1 MALYDARQ
9 SVYVSGDTI
18 LAAHSNDELDRILAA
33 FNKTTGHLHGGS
45 TTGDG
50 PKLVVL
56 GAVNSGSITSGFGTI
71 DIGSS
76 TFGTTGTITGPS
88 GTWDSGGMDIAT
100 GDTYAIASTN
110 VLTATVLGT
119 AVVTSSLT
127 TVGALNSGSITSGF
141 GTIDIGSSTFGTTG
155 TITGPSGT
163 WDSGGMDIAT
173 GDTYAIASTNVLN
186 ATTLGTAVVTSSLTT
201 VGALNSGS
209 ITSGFGTIDTG
220 SSNIST
226 SGTLTTGTA
235 LLDGTVTIN
244 GSAASVD
251 FTVKG
256 DNNTQLIFLDGSQDA
271 ISLGGSNV
279 DGAALIINNL
289 TDRTAA
295 TSVGQQV
302 HIPAQTQN
310 FDNASSTI
318 AIGAANFIGIPT
330 MTGSNA
336 TLTMTNAATLYIQGA
351 PVAGSNVDHGTAGYS
366 LWVDAGDVRFDGDLT
381 VSGDLIATFGAID
394 NGTSNITTGGII
406 KLDVDGSAENAAG
419 SLTMGAGN
427 DAGIYFDGT
436 NAVFITN
443 GAGASGIILDSEDDT
458 LEIKGSGT
466 LQATF
471 DTGGLDLVAGDAYC
485 IDSTSVLNANTLGTA
500 VVNSSLTS
508 VGTITTGVWEGTD
521 ITVANGGT
529 GVSTLT
535 DGGVL
540 LGSAA
545 GAITAMAVLADS
557 EMIVGNG
564 STDPVA
570 ESGPTLRTS
579 LGLGTTNDVD
589 FTSIAISGQKFQSFT
604 LRITNNSGTMR
615 HRMGR
620 AGDVGATASF
630 IDKISGASTTEA
642 DTPSISSSVDF
653 TSGGG
658 MYFAITSMFIF
669 NTATQDEADWF
680 GSVFMHYNDTD
691 TAVSLSLSIADVVDI
706 NGTTRNRLGL
716 QFRDLATGAVFN
728 MNTTNWGAGEVTDV
742 TIWTTLA

>member
-33 FNKTTGHLHGGS
+33 FNKTTGHLHDGS

-141 GTIDIGSSTFGTTG
+141 GTID
-155 TITGPSGT
+155 
-163 WDSGGMDIAT
+163 
-173 GDTYAIASTNVLN
+173 
-186 ATTLGTAVVTSSLTT
+186 
-201 VGALNSGS
+201 
-209 ITSGFGTIDTG
+209 TG

-226 SGTLTTGTA
+226 TGTLTTGTA
-235 LLDGTVTIN
+235 NLDGTVNIN
-244 GSAASVD
+244 GSAAAVD

-256 DNNTQLIFLDGSQDA
+256 DNNTQLINLDGSQDA
-271 ISLGGSNV
+271 ISLGGANV

-318 AIGAANFIGIPT
+318 AIGTANFIGIPT

-351 PVAGSNVDHGTAGYS
+351 PVAGSNVAHTTAGYS
-366 LWVDAGDVRFDGDLT
+366 LWVDAGGVRFDGTSTLSGT
-381 VSGDLIATFGAID
+381 VTGPSGTWDSGGMDIAASDTYAI
-394 NGTSNITTGGII
+394 
-406 KLDVDGSAENAAG
+406 
-419 SLTMGAGN
+419 
-427 DAGIYFDGT
+427 DGT
-436 NAVFITN
+436 N
-443 GAGASGIILDSEDDT
+443 
-458 LEIKGSGT
+458 
-466 LQATF
+466 
-471 DTGGLDLVAGDAYC
+471 
-485 IDSTSVLNANTLGTA
+485 VLNATTLGGA

-508 VGTITTGVWEGTD
+508 VGTITTGVWGGTD

-535 DGGVL
+535 DGGIL
-540 LGSAA
+540 LGS
-545 GAITAMAVLADS
+545 GTDAITAMAVLADS

-570 ESGPTLRTS
+570 ESGATLRTS
-579 LGLGTTNDVD
+579 LGLGTANDVD
-589 FTSIAISGQKFQSFT
+589 FTSVAISGQKVQCFT
-604 LRITNNSGTMR
+604 FRIRNNSGTIV
-615 HRMGR
+615 HRMG
-620 AGDVGATASF
+620 AHSPNDAATFDDKVSGAT
-630 IDKISGASTTEA
+630 TVETN
-642 DTPSISSSVDF
+642 TPTLSSSVDF
-653 TSGGG
+653 VSGGG
-658 MYFAITSMFIF
+658 IDGGVASMFLF
-669 NTATQDEADWF
+669 NTATQTDADIM
-680 GSVFMHYNDTD
+680 GVGVVTYNDTD
-691 TAVSLSLSIADVVDI
+691 TAVTAKFGVRGATNV
-706 NGTTRNRLGL
+706 NGTTRTWVRVK
-716 QFRDLATGAVFN
+716 FRDAASGAVFN
-728 MNTTNWGAGEVTDV
+728 INTTNWGTSEYTDV
-742 TIWTTLA
+742 AIFGFIA

>member
-33 FNKTTGHLHGGS
+33 FDKTTGHLHDGS

-141 GTIDIGSSTFGTTG
+141 G
-155 TITGPSGT
+155 
-163 WDSGGMDIAT
+163 
-173 GDTYAIASTNVLN
+173 
-186 ATTLGTAVVTSSLTT
+186 
-201 VGALNSGS
+201 S
-209 ITSGFGTIDTG
+209 INTG
-220 SSNIST
+220 SSSIST
-226 SGTLTTGTA
+226 TGTLTTGTA
-235 LLDGTVTIN
+235 NLDGTVNIN
-244 GSAASVD
+244 GSAAAVD

-271 ISLGGSNV
+271 ISLGGANI

-318 AIGAANFIGIPT
+318 AIGTANFIGIPT

-351 PVAGSNVDHGTAGYS
+351 PVAGSNVAHTTAGYS
-366 LWVDAGDVRFDGDLT
+366 LWVDAGGVRFDGTSTLSGT
-381 VSGDLIATFGAID
+381 VTGPSGTWDSGGMDIAASDTYAI
-394 NGTSNITTGGII
+394 
-406 KLDVDGSAENAAG
+406 
-419 SLTMGAGN
+419 
-427 DAGIYFDGT
+427 DGT
-436 NAVFITN
+436 N
-443 GAGASGIILDSEDDT
+443 
-458 LEIKGSGT
+458 
-466 LQATF
+466 
-471 DTGGLDLVAGDAYC
+471 
-485 IDSTSVLNANTLGTA
+485 VLNATTLGGA

-508 VGTITTGVWEGTD
+508 VGTITTGVWGGTD

-535 DGGVL
+535 DGGIL
-540 LGSAA
+540 LGS
-545 GAITAMAVLADS
+545 GTDAITAMAVLANS

-570 ESGPTLRTS
+570 ESGPTLRNS
-579 LGLGTTNDVD
+579 VGVGTTSDVD
-589 FTSIAISGQKFQSFT
+589 FGSFAMKGHKHQSVSFGIKNDGGNMTHRIGGYGGSGDGG
-604 LRITNNSGTMR
+604 N
-615 HRMGR
+615 
-620 AGDVGATASF
+620 F
-630 IDKISGASTTEA
+630 IDKFLNSSRTFG
-642 DTPSISSSVDF
+642 DTPTIDSSTAMTTGAGIV
-653 TSGGG
+653 
-658 MYFAITSMFIF
+658 AAATSMFTF
-669 NTATQDEADWF
+669 DTAAQTRLDMGGNYHF
-680 GSVFMHYNDTD
+680 FYNDTGSTFNLTLLTRSENID
-691 TAVSLSLSIADVVDI
+691 GVTVD
-706 NGTTRNRLGL
+706 RFMV
-716 QFRDLATGAVFN
+716 QFTHPTTGAAHGI
-728 MNTTNWGAGEVTDV
+728 NTTNWPTGDSTDIAMELRV
-742 TIWTTLA
+742 A